1 MTKTIDLS
9 TLQTAVKTGAAIR
22 SRAVLQPAAGD
33 GTKVFPPT
41 YAGAIYATEKRRLPD
56 YEDPVDCVLLDSVQ
70 SQANRM
76 EEALQQAIDSGRLKG
91 AGIGLPLVEVDFTG
105 FWDTNKNKKHPAE
118 PAAELS
124 DDLRLLEPVGKVT
137 SLQAPHR
144 IVDAILRDSLVEEEV
159 EENGVK
165 QKRFRPFRGQKDE
178 SSYGRR
184 LRQITAQNATALF
197 ELCPTALLFGMWDS
211 TGPKG
216 GLGAKFE
223 RALVSE
229 IMGINAVYGVR
240 TSSRIDPVINKNPPL
255 YATST
260 GGWTVLESEAINE
273 GTPEEPKYKLYEKKL
288 SELNLG
294 SVTPSFGRYTKG
306 AEGPDPL
313 KHPQLSF
320 DYRLRTEGK
329 ELSTNQRFVSDWP
342 EAKEGQ
348 IGHGGVTIASAEQT
362 VVISFPALRRLRF
375 PITRK
380 KKDSEEFETV
390 LDPEVDGAART
401 VLAALGLCA
410 ATLAA
415 EAGLD
420 LRSRCLLWPTEPLKW
435 DLLRK
440 PGDVDKGNEI
450 TADHAINLLKEAIA
464 AAKAVGLPWRE
475 DPLTL
480 IPSDRLV
487 QVVVKCQE
495 LAQKQ
500 GGEGGE

>member
-41 YAGAIYATEKRRLPD
+41 YAGAVYATEKRRLPD

-105 FWDTNKNKKHPAE
+105 FWDTNKNRMHPAK
-118 PAAELS
+118 PDAELS

-159 EENGVK
+159 EENGAK

-273 GTPEEPKYKLYEKKL
+273 GTPEKPKYKLYEKKL

-294 SVTPSFGRYTKG
+294 NVTPSFGRYTKG

-362 VVISFPALRRLRF
+362 IVVSFPALRRLNF
-375 PITRK
+375 PVEKILIEGKTQ
-380 KKDSEEFETV
+380 
-390 LDPEVDGAART
+390 VDVNNAART

-410 ATLAA
+410 AALAA

-420 LRSRCLLWPTEPLKW
+420 LRSRCLLWPTESLKW
-435 DLLRK
+435 ELLGK
-440 PGDVDKGNEI
+440 PGVKEQGI
-450 TADHAINLLKEAIA
+450 TLEVEDTIKLLKEAID
-464 AAKAVGLPWRE
+464 AAKAIGLPWRE
-475 DPLTL
+475 QPLQL
-480 IPSDRLV
+480 VPSDDLV
-487 QVVVKCQE
+487 KIVVKSQE
-495 LAQKQ
+495 LAQKH
-500 GGEGGE
+500 GGEGGD